1 MYYALNIID
10 VDYIMLRIK
19 RWQMIRTNIIIES
32 DVKFGEDT
40 SKDNNMTSTL
50 MNVSFFLK
58 TLKLVLIIINTC
70 YYTGMFWHIICEI
83 TLIIG

>member
-1 MYYALNIID
+1 
-10 VDYIMLRIK
+10 
-19 RWQMIRTNIIIES
+19 MIRTNIIIES